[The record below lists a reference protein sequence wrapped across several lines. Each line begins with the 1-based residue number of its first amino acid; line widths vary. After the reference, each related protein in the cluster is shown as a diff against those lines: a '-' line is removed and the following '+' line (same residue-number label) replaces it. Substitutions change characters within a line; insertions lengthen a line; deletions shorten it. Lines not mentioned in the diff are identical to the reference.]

1 MSTDQSIASRLAFVG
16 MDDEAHVGSR
26 DLQPLIAASPPAIPD
41 RFYRQVSMMLES
53 ARDFGGQAH
62 MDEAQQ
68 GQFRWA
74 TIDLATFDERYV
86 RAVTKIDGT
95 RDLIGLEPPV

>member
-1 MSTDQSIASRLAFVG
+1 
-16 MDDEAHVGSR
+16 
-26 DLQPLIAASPPAIPD
+26 
-41 RFYRQVSMMLES
+41 
-53 ARDFGGQAH
+53 